1 MTNVI
6 STVYNVNHKADSSSD
21 GEAKVEEGKQIIAK
35 ISALKSGMGKNA
47 IMELVI
53 GSTIL
58 RVLTEL
64 IGLYPMTEV
73 AISSAITKRL
83 LRVPMIKSDGSR

>member
-1 MTNVI
+1 MANKEAMPPWSKGVYSLLIGQKPFLRSKRWPVILTNVI
-6 STVYNVNHKADSSSD
+6 STIYNVNHKADSSSD

-53 GSTIL
+53 GSTTL
-58 RVLTEL
+58 
-64 IGLYPMTEV
+64 
-73 AISSAITKRL
+73 SRL
-83 LRVPMIKSDGSR
+83 D